1 MEMLVQMLGLYTEL
15 YLVLG
20 HYYVV
25 ATYVSLLILFFQY
38 QCLGL
43 YTNDYIFHFRSFG
56 EYFSS

>member
-25 ATYVSLLILFFQY
+25 ATYVSLLILFFQ
-38 QCLGL
+38 
-43 YTNDYIFHFRSFG
+43 
-56 EYFSS
+56 